1 MGGGPGRSP
10 SAVGALNL
18 PVILDPEA
26 QDEFDQGYDY
36 YEGQRAGLGETFAD
50 AVQVALDQ
58 IGDMPQLH
66 RAVFGDIRR
75 AVVHGF
81 PYCVYY
87 REEASRVRVL
97 SVFHTSRDPNIWQSR
112 A

>member
-1 MGGGPGRSP
+1 VASL
-10 SAVGALNL
+10 SL

-26 QDEFDQGYDY
+26 RDEFDEGYDY
-36 YEGQRAGLGETFAD
+36 YEGRREGLGESFAD
-50 AVQVALDQ
+50 AVQLTLNR
-58 IGDMPQLH
+58 IGGMPQLH
-66 RAVFGDIRR
+66 RAVFGDVRR

-87 REEASRVRVL
+87 REEASRTRVL
-97 SVFHTSRDPNIWQSR
+97 SVFHTGRDPNIWQSR

>member
-1 MGGGPGRSP
+1 M
-10 SAVGALNL
+10 AWLIL

-26 QDEFDQGYDY
+26 RDEFDGGYDS
-36 YEGQRAGLGETFAD
+36 YEVRRAGLGESFAD
-50 AVQVALDQ
+50 AVQVVLDR
-58 IGDMPQLH
+58 IASMPQLH

-87 REEASRVRVL
+87 REESSRVRVL
-97 SVFHTSRDPNIWQSR
+97 SAFHTGRDPNIWRSR
-112 A
+112 T

>member
-1 MGGGPGRSP
+1 MS
-10 SAVGALNL
+10 L

-26 QDEFDQGYDY
+26 REEFDQGYDY
-36 YEGQRAGLGETFAD
+36 YEGQRAGLGETFAE
-50 AVQVALDQ
+50 AIQLASDQ
-58 IGDMPQLH
+58 IGEMPQLH
-66 RAVFGDIRR
+66 RAVFGDVRR
-75 AVVHGF
+75 VVVRGF

-97 SVFHTSRDPNIWQSR
+97 SVFHTSRNPATWQSR